1 MVLTIEELSV
11 LEDEIMSVLKC
22 VYVPEDIK

>member
-22 VYVPEDIK
+22 VYVPKDIK